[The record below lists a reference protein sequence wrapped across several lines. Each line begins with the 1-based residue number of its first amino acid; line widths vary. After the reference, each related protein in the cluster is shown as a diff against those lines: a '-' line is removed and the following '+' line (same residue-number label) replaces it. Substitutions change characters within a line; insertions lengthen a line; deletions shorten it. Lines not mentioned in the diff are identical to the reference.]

1 MNCDLIS
8 IRKSDERPMEGFF
21 GRLLRIDLSS
31 QSWAWETIPG
41 NLIEDYLGGKGMGTL
56 LLTQEAPPRI
66 DYSDPR
72 NPIIFSNG
80 CFADLPIYGSSR
92 YGIFTKSAQ
101 TGGYLEC
108 YGGGRTAILLS
119 RTGNDAIII
128 KGKSPN
134 PVYLEISHEGVL
146 FRDGSP
152 IWGLPTDQSLETM
165 LREVGEPGA
174 SALAI
179 GPAGE
184 AGVKFAMVINEG
196 GRSFGRGGLGAIWG
210 SKRLKGV
217 VFHGTER
224 RRPADLSALKA
235 LYKQMRRE
243 GQGKEL
249 TRMFR
254 TYGSPMMVGIMNTIR
269 AFPTR
274 YWEEG
279 TVQGWECLTA
289 EYLKKTCQV
298 RSIACPHC
306 FLACGKRTKVK
317 RGPYKGLTISGPDY
331 QTVAAFGGLCLIGSL
346 EEILKV
352 NDLCNRLGLDTVSA
366 GNVIAFAMK
375 ASQDGRLNLNLP
387 FGDTARTEELLQKIV
402 HRDGLGG
409 ILADGVRDAS
419 RTLGLEDLAIHVKG
433 LELPGFDPR
442 SLKGM
447 GLAYATSQRGA
458 AHLQSLFYLDEIK
471 REYRTEDIPE
481 RVRALVEAED
491 RMTLFDMLLICKFYG
506 NYLGWNDIIEL
517 IEAVT
522 GRRFREEELRER
534 VSKVLSL
541 SMEFNRQEG
550 ISVEEDTLPVKFL
563 EKAGRNGIRLPPEEL
578 KIMVAEYHRLRGW
591 K

>member
-1 MNCDLIS
+1 
-8 IRKSDERPMEGFF
+8 MEGFF
-21 GRLLRIDLSS
+21 KRLLRIDLSS

-41 NLIEDYLGGKGMGTL
+41 DLVEDYLGGKGMGTL
-56 LLTQEAPPRI
+56 FLTRETPPGI
-66 DYSDPR
+66 DYGDPH

-128 KGKSPN
+128 KGKSSN
-134 PVYLEISHEGVL
+134 PVFLEISHEGVF
-146 FRDGSP
+146 FRDGSS
-152 IWGLPTDQSLETM
+152 IWGFPTDQSLETM
-165 LREVGEPGA
+165 LKQVGEPQT
-174 SALAI
+174 SALVI

-217 VFHGTER
+217 VFHGREQ
-224 RRPADLSALKA
+224 RRPADLSTVRG
-235 LYKQMRRE
+235 LYRRMRKE

-254 TYGSPMMVGIMNTIR
+254 TYGSPMMVGIMNTMG

-274 YWEEG
+274 YWEDG
-279 TVQGWECLTA
+279 AVQGWERLTA
-289 EYLKKTCQV
+289 EHLKRICQL
-298 RSIACPHC
+298 RPAACPHC
-306 FLACGKRTKVK
+306 FLACGKRAKVK
-317 RGPYKGLTISGPDY
+317 RGPYKGLTVSGPDY
-331 QTVAAFGGLCLIGSL
+331 QTVAAFGGLCLISSL

-375 ASQDGRLNLNLP
+375 ASQDGRLNLNFP
-387 FGDTARTEELLQKIV
+387 FGDRARTEEMLRRIAY
-402 HRDGLGG
+402 RDGLGG
-409 ILADGVRDAS
+409 ILAEGVRDAA
-419 RTLGLEDLAIHVKG
+419 RILGLEDLAVHVKG

-447 GLAYATSQRGA
+447 GLAYAVSQRGA
-458 AHLQSLFYLDEIK
+458 SHLQSLFYLDEIK
-471 REYRTEDIPE
+471 RKYRTEDVRE

-491 RMTLFDMLLICKFYG
+491 RMTLFDMLLVCKFYG
-506 NYLGWNDIIEL
+506 SYLGWNDIIDL

-522 GRRFREEELRER
+522 GRRFREGELRER
-534 VSKVLSL
+534 VSKILTL
-541 SMEFNRQEG
+541 SMAFNRQEG
-550 ISVEEDTLPVKFL
+550 ISVDEDTLPVKFL
-563 EKAGRNGIRLPPEEL
+563 EKAGRDGVRLPPEEL
-578 KIMVAEYHRLRGW
+578 EIMVAEYHRLRGW
-591 K
+591 RGE

>member
-1 MNCDLIS
+1 
-8 IRKSDERPMEGFF
+8 MEGFF
-21 GRLLRIDLSS
+21 RRLLRIDLSN
-31 QSWAWETIPG
+31 QSWAWETVPG
-41 NLIEDYLGGKGMGTL
+41 NLIEDYLGGKGMGTF
-56 LLTQEAPPRI
+56 LLTQETPPGI
-66 DYSDPR
+66 DSTDPQ

-101 TGGYLEC
+101 TRGYLEC
-108 YGGGRTAILLS
+108 YGGGHTAILLS

-128 KGKSPN
+128 KGKSVD
-134 PVYLEISHEGVL
+134 PVFLEISHKGVF
-146 FRDGSP
+146 FRDASP
-152 IWGLPTDQSLETM
+152 IWGLPTDQSVEMM
-165 LREVGEPGA
+165 LGVVVEPQA
-174 SALAI
+174 SALVI

-184 AGVKFAMVINEG
+184 AGVKFAMVINEV

-217 VFHGTER
+217 AFHGTEN
-224 RRPADLSALKA
+224 RRPADLSRLKA
-235 LYKQMRRE
+235 FYKKMQKE
-243 GQGKEL
+243 GKGRAL

-254 TYGSPMMVGIMNTIR
+254 TYGSPMMVGIMNTMK

-279 TVQGWECLTA
+279 AVQGWECLTA
-289 EYLKKTCQV
+289 EYLKKICQV

-317 RGPYKGLTISGPDY
+317 KGPYKGLTISGPNY
-331 QTVAAFGGLCLIGSL
+331 QTVAAFGGLCLISSL
-346 EEILKV
+346 EEILYL

-375 ASQDGRLNLNLP
+375 ASQDGRLDLNLP
-387 FGDTARTEELLQKIV
+387 FGDAARTEEILQRIA

-409 ILADGVRDAS
+409 ILAEGVRDAA

-433 LELPGFDPR
+433 LEPPGFDPR

-458 AHLQSLFYLDEIK
+458 THLQSLFYLDEIK
-471 REYRTEDIPE
+471 REYKAEDIRE
-481 RVRALVEAED
+481 LVRVLVETED
-491 RMTLFDMLLICKFYG
+491 RMILFDMLLLCKFYR
-506 NYLGWNDIIEL
+506 NYLGWDDIIYL

-534 VSKVLSL
+534 ASKILSL
-541 SMEFNRQEG
+541 SMAFNRQEG
-550 ISVEEDTLPVKFL
+550 ISIEEDTLPVKFL
-563 EKAGRNGIRLPPEEL
+563 RKAGKNGTCLPPEEL
-578 KIMVAEYHRLRGW
+578 EIMVAEYHRLRGW
-591 K
+591 RGE

>member
-1 MNCDLIS
+1 
-8 IRKSDERPMEGFF
+8 MEGFF
-21 GRLLRIDLSS
+21 RRLLRIDLSK
-31 QSWAWETIPG
+31 QSWVWETIPG
-41 NLIEDYLGGKGMGTL
+41 NLIEDYLGGKGIGTL
-56 LLTQEAPPRI
+56 LLSQEAPPGI
-66 DYSDPR
+66 DSSDPQT
-72 NPIIFSNG
+72 PIIFSNG

-101 TGGYLEC
+101 TRGYLEC

-128 KGKSPN
+128 KGKSLN
-134 PVYLEISHEGVL
+134 PVFLEISHEGVF
-146 FRDGSP
+146 FRDGSS

-165 LREVGEPGA
+165 LKEVGKPQA
-174 SALAI
+174 SPLVI

-184 AGVKFAMVINEG
+184 AGVKFAVVINEG

-217 VFHGTER
+217 VFHGTEH
-224 RRPADLSALKA
+224 RRPADLSTLKA
-235 LYKQMRRE
+235 LYKQMAEE
-243 GQGKEL
+243 GRGKEL
-249 TRMFR
+249 TRMYR
-254 TYGSPMMVGIMNTIR
+254 TYGSSMMVGIMNTMK

-289 EYLKKTCQV
+289 EHLKKICQV
-298 RSIACPHC
+298 RPISCPHC

-317 RGPYKGLTISGPDY
+317 KGPYKGLTISGPDY
-331 QTVAAFGGLCLIGSL
+331 QTVAAFGGLCLIRSL
-346 EEILKV
+346 EEILNV
-352 NDLCNRLGLDTVSA
+352 NDVCNRLGLDTVSA

-375 ASQDGRLNLNLP
+375 ASQDGRLDLNLP
-387 FGDTARTEELLQKIV
+387 FGDTIRTEELLQGIAY
-402 HRDGLGG
+402 RDGLGG
-409 ILADGVRDAS
+409 ILAQGVREAA
-419 RTLGLEDLAIHVKG
+419 RILGLEDLAIHVKG
-433 LELPGFDPR
+433 LEPPGFDPR

-458 AHLQSLFYLDEIK
+458 THLQSLFHLDEIR
-471 REYRTEDIPE
+471 REYKTEDVRE

-491 RMTLFDMLLICKFYG
+491 RMILFDMLLLCKFYRS
-506 NYLGWNDIIEL
+506 YLGWNDIIYL
-517 IEAVT
+517 IEATT

-534 VSKVLSL
+534 VSKILSL
-541 SMEFNRQEG
+541 SMAFNRQEG

-563 EKAGRNGIRLPPEEL
+563 KKARRDGTCLPPEEL
-578 KIMVAEYHRLRGW
+578 EIMVAEYHRLRGW

>member
-1 MNCDLIS
+1 
-8 IRKSDERPMEGFF
+8 
-21 GRLLRIDLSS
+21 
-31 QSWAWETIPG
+31 
-41 NLIEDYLGGKGMGTL
+41 MGTL
-56 LLTQEAPPRI
+56 LLTRETSPGV
-66 DYSDPR
+66 DYRDPQ
-72 NPIIFSNG
+72 NPVIFSSG

-92 YGIFTKSAQ
+92 YGIFSKSAQ

-108 YGGGRTAILLS
+108 YGGGRTAIPLS

-128 KGKSPN
+128 KGRSAH
-134 PVYLEISHEGVL
+134 PVFLEISHEGVL

-152 IWGLPTDQSLETM
+152 IWGLPTDQSLKTM
-165 LREVGEPGA
+165 LKERGEPQA
-174 SALAI
+174 AALVI

-184 AGVKFAMVINEG
+184 AEVKFAMVINEA

-210 SKRLKGV
+210 SKMLKGV
-217 VFHGTER
+217 VFRGTER
-224 RRPADLSALKA
+224 RKAADLSALKA
-235 LYKQMRRE
+235 LYRHMLTE
-243 GQGKEL
+243 GKENEL

-254 TYGSPMMVGIMNTIR
+254 TYGSPMMVGIINTIR

-279 TVQGWECLTA
+279 TVEGWERLTG
-289 EYLKKTCQV
+289 EHLKQTCQL
-298 RSIACPHC
+298 RPTACPHC

-331 QTVAAFGGLCLIGSL
+331 QTVAAFGGLCLISSL
-346 EEILKV
+346 EEIIKM
-352 NDLCNRLGLDTVSA
+352 NDVCNRLGLDTVSA

-375 ASQDGRLNLNLP
+375 ASRDGRLNLNLP
-387 FGDTARTEELLQKIV
+387 FGDTKRTEELLHKIAY
-402 HRDGLGG
+402 RDGLGG
-409 ILADGVRDAS
+409 ILAEGIREAS

-447 GLAYATSQRGA
+447 GLAYAVSQRGA
-458 AHLQSLFYLDEIK
+458 THLQSLFYLDEIK
-471 REYRTEDIPE
+471 KEPKKGGNTQE

-506 NYLGWNDIIEL
+506 SYLRWNDIIDL

-534 VSKVLSL
+534 ASKVLSL
-541 SMEFNRQEG
+541 SMTFNRQEG
-550 ISVEEDTLPVKFL
+550 ISVAEDTLPVKLL
-563 EKAGRNGIRLPPEEL
+563 ERAGRDGTRLSPEEL
-578 KIMVAEYHRLRGW
+578 EVMIAEYHRLRGW
-591 K
+591 SGE

>member
-1 MNCDLIS
+1 
-8 IRKSDERPMEGFF
+8 MEGFF
-21 GRLLRIDLSS
+21 RRLLRIDLSS

-56 LLTQEAPPRI
+56 FLTQEAPPRI
-66 DYSDPR
+66 DYSDPQ

-108 YGGGRTAILLS
+108 YGGGRTAIFLS

-279 TVQGWECLTA
+279 AVQGWECLTA
-289 EYLKKTCQV
+289 EYLKKICQV
-298 RSIACPHC
+298 RSTACPHC

-471 REYRTEDIPE
+471 REYRTEDIRE

-506 NYLGWNDIIEL
+506 NYLGWNDIIDL

-591 K
+591 R